1 MGKRLMKNIMVDNER
16 KQAEPAT
23 DSNSKFKWLDDLDKY
38 LLKAL
43 RNSNTEMEFQI
54 NANKLYQC

>member
-1 MGKRLMKNIMVDNER
+1 MVDNER

-23 DSNSKFKWLDDLDKY
+23 DSNPKFKWLDDLDKY

>member
-1 MGKRLMKNIMVDNER
+1 MVDNER

-23 DSNSKFKWLDDLDKY
+23 DSNSKFKWLDDLGKY